1 MERPLSS
8 PFGRR
13 EPRAVADEGATPSG
27 TTTTK
32 PRVARRALGAVLA
45 TALATTCLAVGA
57 GTGSAAED
65 SSAATVNYWNG
76 VNPVTELTADSFAN
90 PPANDKPW
98 VRWNFPPATTSIAQL
113 EQDLD
118 DLADKGIAGVEIGQG
133 GNPTNEQ
140 LQAILTKANDLDI
153 TVGIKYSGGAPTT
166 GTWVNTNDYTR
177 MTLNNS
183 RTVVDAGATFS
194 GALPGTG
201 TIVAA
206 VAYRCSTGQ
215 CATTGAR
222 SLDRSSAVNLT
233 AQITDK
239 NTSGYFGGSTA
250 GNLSWTAPASPA
262 GAQWIIVTFRA
273 AAFQNAPETLS
284 KQGTQA
290 MIDGYEALWTPEI
303 KALLKEN
310 RSDIFVDS
318 HPTDPWGNA
327 TELWSSNLA
336 ADFQKQAGYSITPDL
351 AALFYSDFTYS
362 DGRDER
368 VRSDFYQVRND
379 LFIENRIKP
388 FTAWANT
395 HGMTLRLQP
404 EDPNIGGADV
414 PYQDQIDM
422 AYHLQRPEHESLVG
436 DQIDVWRAIASA
448 NSWTGNPWFS
458 EECCA
463 VGSQNYVETL
473 QDVEVRMNKSFA
485 AGITKNVYHVYPTVS
500 SPTSTYPG
508 YSNFGPTS
516 FSGAWGP
523 RNPNWDKDGLEVN
536 TWMARNQQVLTQGR
550 SDMDVAV
557 YLHSFEWP
565 VGSLVNTDGT
575 PWNNR
580 HWEDQA
586 MQRAGYTWD
595 YVNPTLLNSA
605 DAKVEGGELNA
616 DGPSY
621 KALVINTDLKPTRHP
636 SKGAM
641 PVATAKRMLELA
653 EDGLPIVLVGDLP
666 STTPGDKGSD
676 AQLRKVI
683 ADLVAQPSVHRVSS
697 EAGVPSKLAS
707 LGLQP
712 DAKPSERSTLFSRH
726 LKDKA
731 SKTDYYYLYNQGR
744 EVLDWASRDT
754 VYEEPEAC
762 RYTGTTVSPCR
773 QTGKPI
779 DIDVTLKGEGTPY
792 LLDTN
797 SGEITPI
804 TSYER
809 GDGTVTINVA
819 LGVDQ
824 AKIVALSE
832 TSDRFGIATEK
843 KHVVSTTAD
852 SASVVDGT
860 VVLRDTEAG
869 AYTATLSDGSTVK
882 ATVPA
887 SPAAVDLTGGTWS
900 LLAETWENANAFGA
914 TGVEGAA
921 QKKTEVPLTLDGLKS
936 WPDIPELARAS
947 GVGTYSK
954 TVTLPDSWV
963 KGSSAVLS
971 LGQVVDTFTLKVN
984 GTKVPI
990 NQLSATADIGAH
1002 LEKGENTIEVRVSTT
1017 LNNQLTQIIAGVAT
1031 RGVIQEYGITGP
1043 VTLTPSG
1050 QAVVDL
1056 TTKPV
1061 PPKPPVVAPPAKV
1074 KSSVSFKLSSGS
1086 VKAGQRGRATV
1097 VVKAKGV
1104 SAPTGTLQIKKG
1116 SKIVKTVTLRAK
1128 DKGRRTFSLPKL
1140 AKGKHTLKVVYSGDK
1155 KAKGKTSVKRTLRVN

>member
-1 MERPLSS
+1 MAPQ
-8 PFGRR
+8 P
-13 EPRAVADEGATPSG
+13 AVD
-27 TTTTK
+27 
-32 PRVARRALGAVLA
+32 
-45 TALATTCLAVGA
+45 
-57 GTGSAAED
+57 
-65 SSAATVNYWNG
+65 YWQG
-76 VNPVTELTADSFAN
+76 INPVTRLTPDTFAN
-90 PPANDKPW
+90 PPSNDKPW
-98 VRWNFPPATTSIAQL
+98 VRWNFVPATTPIAQL

-118 DLADKGIAGVEIGQG
+118 DLAAKGIAGVEIGQG

-140 LQAILTKANDLDI
+140 LTAILRKANSLDI
-153 TVGIKYSGGAPTT
+153 TVGIKYIGGAPIA
-166 GTWVNTNDYTR
+166 WDNTNDYTR
-177 MTLNNS
+177 KTLNNS
-183 RTVVDAGATFS
+183 RTVVNAGATFN
-194 GALPGTG
+194 GQLPGTG

-206 VAYRCSTGQ
+206 VAYRCSTAS

-222 SLDRSSAVNLT
+222 SIERTSAIDLT
-233 AQITDK
+233 AQITGK
-239 NTSGYFGGSTA
+239 NTDGYFDGSTA
-250 GNLSWTAPASPA
+250 GTLNWTAPASPA
-262 GAQWIIVTFRA
+262 DSQWVVVTFRA
-273 AAFQNAPETLS
+273 AQFQSAPETLT

-290 MIDGYEALWTPEI
+290 MIDGYEALWTPEL
-303 KALLKEN
+303 KNLLKEN
-310 RSDIFVDS
+310 KSDIFVDS
-318 HPTDPWGNA
+318 HPTDPWA
-327 TELWSSNLA
+327 TVTELWSSSMA
-336 ADFQKQAGYSITPDL
+336 ADFQKQAGYSLIPDL

-379 LFIENRIKP
+379 LYIANRIKP

-395 HGMTLRLQP
+395 HDMTLRLQP
-404 EDPNIGGADV
+404 EDPNIGGADA

-422 AYHLQRPEHESLVG
+422 AYNLQRPEHESLVG
-436 DQIDVWRAIASA
+436 DQVDVWRAIASA

-473 QDVEVRMNKSFA
+473 QDVEVRMNKSFV

-536 TWMARNQQVLTQGR
+536 TWMARNQQVMTQGR
-550 SDMDVAV
+550 ADMDVAV

-595 YVNPTLLNSA
+595 YVNPTLLNSK
-605 DAKVEGGELNA
+605 DATVRSGVLNA

-653 EDGLPIVLVGDLP
+653 EDGLPIVMVGDLP
-666 STTPGDKGSD
+666 STTPGDRGND
-676 AQLRKVI
+676 VQLKKVI
-683 ADLVAQPSVHRVSS
+683 ADLVARPNVHRVSS
-697 EAGVPSKLAS
+697 EAGVPGKLAS

-712 DAKPSERSTLFSRH
+712 DAKPSERSTLLSRH

-754 VYEEPEAC
+754 VYDEPDAC
-762 RYTGTTVSPCR
+762 RYTGTTAPCR
-773 QTGKPI
+773 QTGTPI
-779 DIDVTLKGEGTPY
+779 DIDVTLKGEGAPF

-809 GDGTVTINVA
+809 GDGTVTVDVK
-819 LGVDQ
+819 LGADQ
-824 AKIVALSE
+824 AKIVAL
-832 TSDRFGIATEK
+832 TDTPNRFGVVAPA

-852 SASVVDGT
+852 SATVVDGE
-860 VVLRDTEAG
+860 VVLRDTEPGEYVAK
-869 AYTATLSDGSTVK
+869 LSDGSTVK
-882 ATVPA
+882 ATIG
-887 SPAAVDLTGGTWS
+887 AAPGRINLTDVSWN
-900 LLAETWENANAFGA
+900 LVAEKWENANTFGA
-914 TGVEGAA
+914 TGAEGAA
-921 QKKTEVPLTLDGLKS
+921 QKKTEVAVTLEGLKS
-936 WPDIPELARAS
+936 WPDIPELAKAS
-947 GVGTYSK
+947 GVGTYK
-954 TVTLPDSWV
+954 TTVEIGDAWV
-963 KGSSAVLS
+963 QGSSAELS

-984 GTKVPI
+984 GRKVPI
-990 NQLSATADIGAH
+990 NQLSAKADIGAY
-1002 LEKGENTIEVRVSTT
+1002 LQKGANEIEVRVATT
-1017 LNNQLTQIIAGVAT
+1017 LNNQLAQIIPGVAT
-1031 RGVIQEYGITGP
+1031 RGVTQEYGMAGP
-1043 VTLTPSG
+1043 VSLSMSG

-1056 TTKPV
+1056 
-1061 PPKPPVVAPPAKV
+1061 KPPVVTPPVVTPPNKV
-1074 KSSVSFKLSSGS
+1074 KSAVSFKLSTSSVRVGKN
-1086 VKAGQRGRATV
+1086 VKATV
-1097 VVKAKGV
+1097 SVKAKGV
-1104 SAPTGTLQIKKG
+1104 SSPTGTFTIKKG
-1116 SKIVKTVTLRAK
+1116 NKVLKTVTLRAG
-1128 DKGRRTFSLPKL
+1128 DRGRRTVTVPKL
-1140 AKGKHTLKVVYSGDK
+1140 PKGKHTLKVVYSGDSRVS
-1155 KAKGKTSVKRTLRVN
+1155 GDTSATRVVRVK